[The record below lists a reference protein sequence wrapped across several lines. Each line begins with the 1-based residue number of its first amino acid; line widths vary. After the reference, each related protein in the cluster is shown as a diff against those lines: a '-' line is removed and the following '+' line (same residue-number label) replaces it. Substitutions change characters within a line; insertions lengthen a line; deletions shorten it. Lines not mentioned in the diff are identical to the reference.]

1 MDHYE
6 NFKPRCTM
14 DEAKKLKERFLMV
27 WCVQLI
33 IVIKKSVKINCLSRI
48 STEFARSLLWNF

>member
-14 DEAKKLKERFLMV
+14 DEVKKLKERFLMV
-27 WCVQLI
+27 HCVQFM
-33 IVIKKSVKINCLSRI
+33 IVIKKSVKINYLSRI
-48 STEFARSLLWNF
+48 LTEFARSLLWAF